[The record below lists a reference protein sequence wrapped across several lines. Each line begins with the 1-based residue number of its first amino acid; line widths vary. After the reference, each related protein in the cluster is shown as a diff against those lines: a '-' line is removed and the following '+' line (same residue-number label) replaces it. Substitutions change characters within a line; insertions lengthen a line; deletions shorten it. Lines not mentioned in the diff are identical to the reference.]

1 MEAQAVRVEL
11 LYFEDCP
18 NWRIADGRLRSV
30 ASKRGLEVKR
40 RRVTTPE
47 EAERAR
53 FRGSPTILIDGQDPF
68 ATEGE
73 PSGLACR
80 IYQPPHGPA
89 GSPTEDQLSAVLR
102 G

>member
-1 MEAQAVRVEL
+1 VRVEL

-30 ASKRGLEVKR
+30 ASKRGLKVKR
-40 RRVTTPE
+40 RRVNTPE

-53 FRGSPTILIDGQDPF
+53 FLGSPTILIDGQDPF
-68 ATEGE
+68 ATGSE

-80 IYQPPHGPA
+80 IYQTPQGPA
-89 GSPTEDQLSAVLR
+89 GSPTEDQLSAVLD

>member
-1 MEAQAVRVEL
+1 VRVEL
-11 LYFEDCP
+11 LYFDDCP

-40 RRVTTPE
+40 RRVATPE
-47 EAERAR
+47 EAERAG

-68 ATEGE
+68 AIEGE
-73 PSGLACR
+73 ASGLACR
-80 IYQPPHGPA
+80 IYQTPDGPG
-89 GSPTEDQLSAVLR
+89 GSPTEDQLGAVLD